1 MKKLIVIFL
10 LATYS
15 LPAYST
21 MQKQNEAQPEQVLIE
36 SAITDSW
43 VEQVM
48 TGKRH
53 KIALLVDGTELQPD
67 FS

>member
-1 MKKLIVIFL
+1 MKILIVIFL
-10 LATYS
+10 LIAFA

-21 MQKQNEAQPEQVLIE
+21 MQKQCEARPKKVLVE
-36 SAITDSW
+36 CAITDSW

-53 KIALLVDGTELQPD
+53 KIVKQRAILSRLGV
-67 FS
+67 